1 MAKIPHGTGN
11 GAMASTQMT
20 AFGAGA
26 SNTGYKG
33 GNQTQQR
40 FTNDM
45 TRRNGTFGNMTM
57 NSSQGFQGTD
67 RKPVLL
73 SFTQ

>member
-1 MAKIPHGTGN
+1 MTSGNQDTDIKVEQALLELNDLKSEAISSMAKIPHGTGN

-33 GNQTQQR
+33 GNQTQ
-40 FTNDM
+40 
-45 TRRNGTFGNMTM
+45 
-57 NSSQGFQGTD
+57 
-67 RKPVLL
+67 
-73 SFTQ
+73 